1 MSVTALGQRIVIL
14 GSLEATFD
22 LLDKRSA
29 IYSDRPYLT
38 LTGEIVGHQ
47 RTIPLCPYGDRM
59 KKLRRM
65 FVKAI
70 GTRQLVEAFVPI
82 LLENM
87 QDLMLHLI
95 QSPDKFKEYIML

>member
-22 LLDKRSA
+22 LLDKRGS

-47 RTIPLCPYGDRM
+47 NTIPLCPYGDRM

-65 FVKAI
+65 FTKAV
-70 GTRQLVEAFVPI
+70 GTRQLVESFAPMI
-82 LLENM
+82 MQNM
-87 QDLMLHLI
+87 QDLMLRLI
-95 QSPDKFKEYIML
+95 QSPERFKDHILL